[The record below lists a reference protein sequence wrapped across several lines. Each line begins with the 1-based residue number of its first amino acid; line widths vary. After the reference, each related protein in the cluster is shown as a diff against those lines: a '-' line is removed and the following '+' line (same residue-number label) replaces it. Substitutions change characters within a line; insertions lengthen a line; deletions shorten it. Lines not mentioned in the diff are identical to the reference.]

1 MTTRCNV
8 AAGETETKQKKEQK
22 MMTRT
27 NAIDCLD
34 NNPTATFGASV
45 AAQLLSALHGGDVI
59 DWRTWVSR
67 HHGDNLTASK
77 IRKMA
82 KRV

>member
-1 MTTRCNV
+1 
-8 AAGETETKQKKEQK
+8 

-27 NAIDCLD
+27 NAIKLMND
-34 NNPTATFGASV
+34 NPNATFGASV

-67 HHGDNLTASK
+67 YHGDNLTASK